1 MATKQDD
8 GDVDLNA
15 ENPFRLLDLPD
26 ELWSRI
32 CRLAIAQAEPIFLP
46 ESFWPE
52 EYKEAVC
59 PPPITRVCKIVRE
72 EVLDEFYSNTAFHF
86 QICANVD
93 CAWHQRH
100 ADNLQGW
107 LRGVKKRR
115 GYWPTVVVE
124 TVWTFFPGT
133 YLIGKLN
140 EIGLEVKCL
149 SDGVATAGFKEYG
162 LVERA
167 ASDD

>member
-8 GDVDLNA
+8 GDVDLNT

-46 ESFWPE
+46 ESFWRKGF
-52 EYKEAVC
+52 KEAVR
-59 PPPITRVCKIVRE
+59 PPPITSVCKIVRE
-72 EVLDEFYSNTAFHF
+72 ELLDEFYSTTSFQF
-86 QICANVD
+86 QICANVN
-93 CAWHQRH
+93 CAGHQRH

-107 LRGVKKRR
+107 FRSVKKRR
-115 GYWPTVVVE
+115 GYRPTVVVE
-124 TVWTFFPGT
+124 AVWTHPPGT
-133 YLIGKLN
+133 YLIGKLK
-140 EIGLEVKCL
+140 EIGLEVKFL
-149 SDGVATAGFKEYG
+149 SNGAATGGFMEYG
-162 LVERA
+162 LVECA